1 MGIFPSKTKT
11 IEELA
16 DGATIAVPNDTTN
29 EARALLLLEKAGLI
43 KVDPEAG
50 LTATK
55 YDITENPKNLVI
67 EEIEAAQ
74 LPTVLPDFDMAVIN
88 GNYAIPAKLSVANDA
103 LITEDKE
110 SEAAQ
115 TYGNIVAVKEGQ
127 EDSEKTKALIEA
139 LKSDAVKTYI
149 NDTYDGAVV
158 PIF

>member
-1 MGIFPSKTKT
+1 M
-11 IEELA
+11 
-16 DGATIAVPNDTTN
+16 
-29 EARALLLLEKAGLI
+29 
-43 KVDPEAG
+43 
-50 LTATK
+50 
-55 YDITENPKNLVI
+55 I

-88 GNYAIPAKLSVANDA
+88 GNYAIPAKLSVAKDA
-103 LITEDKE
+103 LVTEDKE

>member
-1 MGIFPSKTKT
+1 MSLEDGSLDANYFQHEPYLLQFNEENNTHLVSAGAIHYEPMGIFPSKTKT

-67 EEIEAAQ
+67 EESK
-74 LPTVLPDFDMAVIN
+74 LPSWPTV
-88 GNYAIPAKLSVANDA
+88 PARL
-103 LITEDKE
+103 
-110 SEAAQ
+110 Q
-115 TYGNIVAVKEGQ
+115 
-127 EDSEKTKALIEA
+127 
-139 LKSDAVKTYI
+139 
-149 NDTYDGAVV
+149 
-158 PIF
+158 